1 MKKEWYAH
9 FILFYVI
16 PFAAFLFVTLI
27 LVTFSHIKPI
37 QNSTEIQKAPGRI
50 VSLSP
55 NLTEIVF
62 AIGLSDKVV
71 GVSSDSDW
79 PAEANS
85 KPVVG
90 TFWQP
95 NIEVIIAA
103 KPDLV
108 VCETFLQQNEAAQ
121 ALKRAGLNVL
131 ALRVESVDELFAAIR
146 SIGQTAGCTKK
157 AEQLADS
164 LKEQLDQ
171 IRKES
176 SSLQKV
182 RVLWVL
188 QTEPV
193 RVAGVNT
200 FVNEIIELAGGQ
212 NAIAP
217 TGDQYPSIST
227 EEIIG
232 CGAEVIIQSAMG
244 TQDMTKQQEA
254 AEKFWSR
261 FSNLP
266 AVKNKRIYVI
276 NPDTVLRLGPRLGEG
291 VQTVAQCLRQKETT
305 GALLTK

>member
-1 MKKEWYAH
+1 MTLA
-9 FILFYVI
+9 LLVI
-16 PFAAFLFVTLI
+16 ECAFADTGTKSKI
-27 LVTFSHIKPI
+27 ENRKS
-37 QNSTEIQKAPGRI
+37 EIQRI

-55 NLTEIVF
+55 NLTEIIF
-62 AIGLSDKVV
+62 ALGLSDKVV

-85 KPVVG
+85 KPKVG

-131 ALRVESVDELFAAIR
+131 ALRVETIDELFAAIR
-146 SIGQTAGCTKK
+146 SIGQATGCFEK
-157 AEQLADS
+157 AEQFATAI
-164 LKEQLDQ
+164 KEQLDQ
-171 IRKES
+171 IRKAS
-176 SSLQKV
+176 SSSKKV
-182 RVLWVL
+182 KVLWVI

-244 TQDMTKQQEA
+244 PEDMAKQQES

-276 NPDTVLRLGPRLGEG
+276 NPDTVLRLGPRVGEG
-291 VQTVAQCLRQKETT
+291 AQAVAQCLRQKDKSGTI
-305 GALLTK
+305 LTK

>member
-1 MKKEWYAH
+1 MKKPLA
-9 FILFYVI
+9 ILAISLVF
-16 PFAAFLFVTLI
+16 LI
-27 LVTFSHIKPI
+27 LDARFSALEQVSGNEHRTPGI
-37 QNSTEIQKAPGRI
+37 QRI

-55 NLTEIVF
+55 NLTEIIF
-62 AIGLSDKVV
+62 SLGMGDRVV

-85 KPVVG
+85 KPKMG

-121 ALKRAGLNVL
+121 VLKRTGLNVL
-131 ALRVESVDELFAAIR
+131 ALRVESINELFAAIR
-146 SIGQTAGCTKK
+146 SIGQAAGCSEK
-157 AEQLADS
+157 AEQLATGI
-164 LKEQLDQ
+164 KEQLDQ
-171 IRKES
+171 IRKAS
-176 SSLQKV
+176 SSLKKV
-182 RVLWVL
+182 QVLWVI
-188 QTEPV
+188 QNEPV

-244 TQDMTKQQEA
+244 PEGMAKQQES

-266 AVKNKRIYVI
+266 AVKDKRIYVI
-276 NPDTVLRLGPRLGEG
+276 NPDTVLRLGPRIGEG
-291 VQTVAQCLRQKETT
+291 TQAVAQCLRQKE
-305 GALLTK
+305 K

>member
-16 PFAAFLFVTLI
+16 PISAFIFSLLIFRIVSFV
-27 LVTFSHIKPI
+27 KPN
-37 QNSTEIQKAPGRI
+37 QNSTEIKKTPERI

-62 AIGLSDKVV
+62 AIGLGDKVV

-85 KPVVG
+85 KPKVG

-95 NIEVIIAA
+95 NIEAIIAA

-131 ALRVESVDELFAAIR
+131 QLQDESIDELFAAIR
-146 SIGQTAGCTKK
+146 SIGQVAGCSEK
-157 AEQLADS
+157 AEQLAETI
-164 LKEQLDQ
+164 KGQLDQ

-176 SSLQKV
+176 SSLKKV
-182 RVLWVL
+182 SVLWVI

-217 TGDQYPSIST
+217 TGDQYPSI
-227 EEIIG
+227 
-232 CGAEVIIQSAMG
+232 
-244 TQDMTKQQEA
+244 
-254 AEKFWSR
+254 
-261 FSNLP
+261 
-266 AVKNKRIYVI
+266 
-276 NPDTVLRLGPRLGEG
+276 
-291 VQTVAQCLRQKETT
+291 
-305 GALLTK
+305 

>member
-1 MKKEWYAH
+1 MKK
-9 FILFYVI
+9 LF
-16 PFAAFLFVTLI
+16 LI
-27 LVTFSHIKPI
+27 LTIVSIFIIVFSYFFEKLNEEPPLKVFLPIK
-37 QNSTEIQKAPGRI
+37 QSQKV

-62 AIGLSDKVV
+62 SLGLGDRVV

-79 PAEANS
+79 PGEA
-85 KPVVG
+85 KTKLKVG
-90 TFWQP
+90 SFFQP
-95 NIEVIIAA
+95 NTEIIIAA

-121 ALKRAGLNVL
+121 ALKRAGVNVL
-131 ALRVESVDELFAAIR
+131 SLRIESIDELFAAIR
-146 SIGQTAGCTKK
+146 SIGQAAGCSEK

-164 LKEQLDQ
+164 LKKQLDK
-171 IRKES
+171 IREAS
-176 SSLQKV
+176 SSHQKV
-182 RVLWVL
+182 KVMWVI

-193 RVAGVNT
+193 RVAGVKT

-232 CGAEVIIQSAMG
+232 CNAEVIIQSAMG
-244 TQDMTKQQEA
+244 TDDIAKQQES

-261 FSNLP
+261 FENLP
-266 AVKNKRIYVI
+266 AVKNKRIFVI
-276 NPDTVLRLGPRLGEG
+276 NPDTVLRLGPRIAEG
-291 VQTVAQCLRQKETT
+291 AQTVAECLKKKTSQE
-305 GALLTK
+305 

>member
-1 MKKEWYAH
+1 MKKSLATLLIV
-9 FILFYVI
+9 FV
-16 PFAAFLFVTLI
+16 FAMALVFLMWHGLPARENTAKMAV
-27 LVTFSHIKPI
+27 SPSRI
-37 QNSTEIQKAPGRI
+37 QRI

-62 AIGLSDKVV
+62 SLGLDDRVV
-71 GVSSDSDW
+71 GVSSNCDW
-79 PAEANS
+79 PAEAKT
-85 KPVVG
+85 KPKVG

-95 NIEVIIAA
+95 NTEAIIAA

-131 ALRVESVDELFAAIR
+131 SLRVESIEELFAAIR
-146 SIGQTAGCTKK
+146 SIGQAADCSEK
-157 AEQLADS
+157 AEQLAAGI
-164 LKEQLDQ
+164 KEQLGQ
-171 IRKES
+171 IREAS
-176 SSLQKV
+176 SSLKKV
-182 RVLWVL
+182 KVLWVI

-200 FVNEIIELAGGQ
+200 FINEIIELAGGQ

-232 CGAEVIIQSAMG
+232 CSAEVIIQAAMG
-244 TQDMTKQQEA
+244 TEDMAKQQNA

-261 FSNLP
+261 FVNLP
-266 AVKNKRIYVI
+266 AVKDKRIYVI
-276 NPDTVLRLGPRLGEG
+276 NPDTVLRLGPRIGQG
-291 VQTVAQCLRQKETT
+291 VQTVAQCLRPKGKS
-305 GALLTK
+305 GAVTP

>member
-1 MKKEWYAH
+1 MKKRLVILAVSFVF
-9 FILFYVI
+9 FIFN
-16 PFAAFLFVTLI
+16 TR
-27 LVTFSHIKPI
+27 FSVLEQVSGDEHRASSI
-37 QNSTEIQKAPGRI
+37 QRI

-62 AIGLSDKVV
+62 SLGLGDRVV

-85 KPVVG
+85 KPKVG

-121 ALKRAGLNVL
+121 ALKRAGLNIL
-131 ALRVESVDELFAAIR
+131 SLRVESIDELFAAIR
-146 SIGQTAGCTKK
+146 SIGQVTGCLEK
-157 AEQLADS
+157 AEQLVAGI
-164 LKEQLDQ
+164 KEQLDQ
-171 IRKES
+171 IREAS
-176 SSLQKV
+176 SSLKKV
-182 RVLWVL
+182 KVLWVM

-193 RVAGVNT
+193 RVAGMNT

-212 NAIAP
+212 NTIAP

-244 TQDMTKQQEA
+244 KQDIQKQQA
-254 AEKFWSR
+254 DAEKFWSR
-261 FSNLP
+261 FVNLP
-266 AVKNKRIYVI
+266 AVKDKRIYVI
-276 NPDTVLRLGPRLGEG
+276 NPDTVLRMGPRVGEG
-291 VQTVAQCLRQKETT
+291 AQAVAQCLRQKGKS
-305 GALLTK
+305 GAILTK

>member
-1 MKKEWYAH
+1 MKKLLV
-9 FILFYVI
+9 ILAVSFV
-16 PFAAFLFVTLI
+16 FLTLDAQ
-27 LVTFSHIKPI
+27 FSVLEQVSGDEHRASSI
-37 QNSTEIQKAPGRI
+37 QRI

-62 AIGLSDKVV
+62 SLGLGDRVV

-85 KPVVG
+85 KPKVG

-95 NIEVIIAA
+95 NTEVIIAA

-121 ALKRAGLNVL
+121 VLKRAGLNVL
-131 ALRVESVDELFAAIR
+131 ALRVESFDELFAAIR
-146 SIGQTAGCTKK
+146 SIGQAAGCTEK
-157 AEQLADS
+157 AEQLAAAI
-164 LKEQLDQ
+164 KKQLDQ
-171 IRKES
+171 IREAS
-176 SSLQKV
+176 STLQKV
-182 RVLWVL
+182 KVMWVI

-193 RVAGVNT
+193 RVAGMNT

-232 CGAEVIIQSAMG
+232 CNAEVIIQSAMG
-244 TQDMTKQQEA
+244 TKDMAKQQES

-276 NPDTVLRLGPRLGEG
+276 NPDTVLRLGPRVGEG
-291 VQTVAQCLRQKETT
+291 AQAVAQCLGQKGKS
-305 GALLTK
+305 GAITP